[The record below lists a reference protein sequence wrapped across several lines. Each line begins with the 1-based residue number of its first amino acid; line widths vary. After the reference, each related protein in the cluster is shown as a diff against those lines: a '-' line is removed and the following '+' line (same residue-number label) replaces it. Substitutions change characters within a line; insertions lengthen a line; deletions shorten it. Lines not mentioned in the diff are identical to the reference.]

1 MCSEWDDSVPD
12 FVILNTMA
20 GSGGKVNPIKHDGT
34 LLSNQQRPLTLRLR
48 LSGSG
53 PGGVSPATLKRR
65 KVL

>member
-12 FVILNTMA
+12 LVIPNTMA
-20 GSGGKVNPIKHDGT
+20 GSGGKVNPIKHDGI
-34 LLSNQQRPLTLRLR
+34 LLSNLRLR

-53 PGGVSPATLKRR
+53 PGGVFPATLKRR